1 MLCFV
6 VNVLRLQQRLWCS
19 ERTADLKTWLT
30 KVNYICSAI
39 PSLAQYIPASFL
51 ALLLRGE
58 VVSVSSASTVDKL
71 FASLGDFV
79 VVEAIK

>member
-1 MLCFV
+1 MLCCKRVTFTTTFIV
-6 VNVLRLQQRLWCS
+6 FR
-19 ERTADLKTWLT
+19 RTADLKTWLT

-51 ALLLRGE
+51 TLLLRGE